1 MSPVPKQEAADV
13 PEKDAAKDLE
23 KFAALPEKNK
33 ALSRLGDDT
42 EKTSGQD
49 AVKVR
54 KKVKASDID
63 GDGA

>member
-1 MSPVPKQEAADV
+1 MSPVPKQKAANA

-23 KFAALPEKNK
+23 KFGALPEKKK

-54 KKVKASDID
+54 EKVQASDID
-63 GDGA
+63 GGSA